1 MLSIHIDSV
10 GDLAIVECKGKIAFS
25 EATCKL
31 REAVTSQRQASVV
44 LLDLS
49 GVYAVEDGGLTML
62 SFLQRWAQEHDVRLK
77 LFNPVNYVRFSLQ
90 RANPMQKFD
99 IARLDEVMALLTA
112 AHSRAHESH
121 ALAA

>member
-1 MLSIHIDSV
+1 MLSIDIDNI
-10 GDLAIVECKGKIAFS
+10 GDLAIVECKGKIALS
-25 EATCKL
+25 GATCKL
-31 REAVTSQRQASVV
+31 QEAVTSQRQASVV
-44 LLDLS
+44 VLDLS
-49 GVYAVEDGGLTML
+49 GVYAIEDGGLSML
-62 SFLQRWAQEHDVRLK
+62 SLLQRWAQEHDVRLK

-99 IARLDEVMALLTA
+99 IVRLDEVMALLTV